1 MTATYRLQLTPDF
14 GFAEVEALVPYLK
27 QLGVSHLYL
36 SPITE
41 ARPGSTHG
49 YDVIDHNQ
57 VREAYGGRKGFESL
71 REAAVEAGLGIVL
84 DFVPNHAGVGPA
96 NEEWQDVLAYGRHSA
111 YAHHFDIDWSSGLS
125 GLQSMSK

>member
-14 GFAEVEALVPYLK
+14 GFTEVEALIPYLK
-27 QLGVSHLYL
+27 RLGVSHLYL

-57 VREAYGGRKGFESL
+57 VREAYGGRKGFKSL
-71 REAAVEAGLGIVL
+71 REAAVDAGLVLML

-96 NEEWQDVLAYGRHSA
+96 NEEWRP
-111 YAHHFDIDWSSGLS
+111 
-125 GLQSMSK
+125 